1 MSTARSPPVD
11 GEKLED
17 FRWATVSDSKIPS
30 HSPWIHAS
38 RLAGR
43 SLVHAKTPWD
53 LFIALGHAMLG
64 ASSFDDSEKGV
75 LAWRH

>member
-1 MSTARSPPVD
+1 MSTARFSPAD

-17 FRWATVSDSKIPS
+17 FHWAIASDSKAPS
-30 HSPWIHAS
+30 HSPWTHAS

-53 LFIALGHAMLG
+53 LFMAIGHGMLG
-64 ASSFDDSEKGV
+64 AYWSWLKVSHCLIS
-75 LAWRH
+75 